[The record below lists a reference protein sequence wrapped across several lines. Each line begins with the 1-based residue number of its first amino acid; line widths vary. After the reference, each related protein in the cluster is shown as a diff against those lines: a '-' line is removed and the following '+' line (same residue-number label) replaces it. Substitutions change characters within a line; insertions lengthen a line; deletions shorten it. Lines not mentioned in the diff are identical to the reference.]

1 VSEPP
6 YQTAHVDELDSVP
19 VTETLS
25 WRPVRRRFG
34 IRAFGV
40 NAYTAA
46 NEGAEIVEDHT
57 EATYRHEELYFVA
70 RGHVTFTVAGDEIDA
85 PAGTFVSIR
94 VPEIRR
100 HAVARE
106 AGSTVLAIGGRP
118 GEPFRESG
126 WEYTLMA
133 RQHAAAGD
141 PARAV
146 EVMRDGLERYAND
159 AAFVYNLACFE
170 ALAGRRDDALAHV
183 RRAADLAPERVRAW
197 AREDPDLDSIRGDLD
212 LG

>member
-1 VSEPP
+1 MAELP

-19 VTETLS
+19 VTETLR

-46 NEGAEIVEDHT
+46 DTGDEIVEDHT

-70 RGHVTFTVAGDEIDA
+70 RGHATFTVAGDEIDA
-85 PAGTFVSIR
+85 PAGTFVFIR
-94 VPEIRR
+94 DPEVRR

-106 AGSTVLAIGGRP
+106 AGSTVLAVGGRP

-141 PARAV
+141 PGRAV
-146 EVMRDGLERYAND
+146 DVMRDGLERYADD
-159 AAFVYNLACFE
+159 AAFLYNLACFE
-170 ALAGRRDDALAHV
+170 ALAGHRDEALAHI
-183 RRAADLAPERVRAW
+183 RRAADLAPEKV
-197 AREDPDLDSIRGDLD
+197 
-212 LG
+212 